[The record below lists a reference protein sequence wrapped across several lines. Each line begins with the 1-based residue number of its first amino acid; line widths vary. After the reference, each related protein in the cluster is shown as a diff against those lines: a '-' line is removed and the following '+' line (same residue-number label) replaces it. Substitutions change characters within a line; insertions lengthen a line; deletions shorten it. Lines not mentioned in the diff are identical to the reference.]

1 MAPSGKERAVSP
13 TPTETGST
21 ATTATVVTAK
31 DDALLLKK
39 GTVKV
44 QVPTAFLGERSKFKA
59 YVLQVRLYWWA
70 DGMKPTKPVDTR
82 EMPMVRDQIIWAA
95 SYLRGEA
102 EMRFR
107 LYLEDRLVNGTNI
120 KPETTEIFRTTENFL
135 SFLSMLYRD
144 LNEARTAELKLNRL
158 R

>member
-1 MAPSGKERAVSP
+1 MASTGKERAVSP
-13 TPTETGST
+13 TSTETGTLITVT
-21 ATTATVVTAK
+21 AVAAK

-44 QVPTAFLGERSKFKA
+44 QVPTAFYGDRNKFKA

-70 DGMKPTKPVDTR
+70 DGIKPTKPVDTR

-102 EMRFR
+102 KMRFR
-107 LYLEDRLVNGTNI
+107 PYLKNRLANDTDFRL
-120 KPETTEIFRTTENFL
+120 ETTEIFKTKENFL
-135 SFLSMLYRD
+135 SFLFMSYRD